1 MTDHN
6 PKADKHIWDQMPGL
20 VWSTPNAS
28 DDVYI
33 AAALLNPR
41 FLQLLAIAEHFGT
54 ERLQGAW
61 GKLKREAPEESRRA
75 APHVERMIKNI
86 LEGERLAHA

>member
-1 MTDHN
+1 
-6 PKADKHIWDQMPGL
+6 MPWL
-20 VWSTPNAS
+20 VWSKRNAS

-54 ERLQGAW
+54 DCLQEAW
-61 GKLKREAPEESRRA
+61 EKLKKEVPEESRRA
-75 APHVERMIKNI
+75 APHVERMIENI